1 MMDKILGAAKSKT
14 MWFSLALVIFG
25 VIEVNVSLL
34 QSIIPPQYYGLV
46 VMGIGVTTAVLRWL
60 TTAGLDKK

>member
-1 MMDKILGAAKSKT
+1 MDKILGAAKSKT